1 MFAGRSKRSSR
12 DRDCGLVFQWRLPV
26 GNHWR
31 FIAALCTVAVL
42 GAGLAAAVRVRA
54 GAVVRQP
61 ERRGSLVLIPRG
73 EEWRALEML
82 ALEAGPMP
90 LRPSPSGDPAVEPL
104 IEASM
109 AAGMSPGYR
118 YRPSF
123 QPVEVTRDRTTGRRG
138 EAAAVLP
145 PLPEPEPPSAAPPLP
160 ERLQPVALASGPLRI
175 VPPAGPVPPGLAHG
189 SRYLLAYGRDGRVTR
204 AAVLFS
210 AKEAG
215 NAGVEAWLR
224 QLRVEGGEKE
234 GGWTAVEIS
243 SDGS

>member
-1 MFAGRSKRSSR
+1 MFAARSKRSSR

-31 FIAALCTVAVL
+31 FIAAFCIVGVL

-54 GAVVRQP
+54 GSAVRQP

-90 LRPSPSGDPAVEPL
+90 LRADPSGDPAVKPL
-104 IEASM
+104 IDESI
-109 AAGMSPGYR
+109 AAGMSAGYR

-123 QPVEVTRDRTTGRRG
+123 LPVEV
-138 EAAAVLP
+138 EESAAAGQPGFSAVLP

-160 ERLQPVALASGPLRI
+160 ERLRPVVLASGGLRLL
-175 VPPAGPVPPGLAHG
+175 PPGEAAPAGLAPG
-189 SRYLLAYGRDGRVTR
+189 SRYLLTYDAGGRVTR
-204 AAVLFS
+204 VAALFS
-210 AKEAG
+210 AKAG
-215 NAGVEAWLR
+215 DDAAAEVWLR
-224 QLRVEGGEKE
+224 QCRVEGGAKE

-243 SDGS
+243 NGS